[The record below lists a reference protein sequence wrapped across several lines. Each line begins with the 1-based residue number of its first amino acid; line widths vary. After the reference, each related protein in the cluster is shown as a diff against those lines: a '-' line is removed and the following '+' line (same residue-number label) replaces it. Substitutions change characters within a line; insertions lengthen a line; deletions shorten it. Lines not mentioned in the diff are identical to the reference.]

1 MPGQNQLTFPFVN
14 SESID
19 TSQVV
24 DACTQLT
31 QDINAVIS
39 DVDDDITAVADD
51 LAAATEYTPG
61 NVSDW
66 SGAAPSSLQDALDR
80 IAAAVGPVA

>member
-31 QDINAVIS
+31 QDINAVVS
-39 DVDDDITAVADD
+39 DVDDDITALSAS
-51 LAAATEYTPG
+51 LGEATAYTPS

-66 SGAAPSSLQDALDR
+66 SGTAPSSLQDALDR
-80 IAAAVGPVA
+80 LAAALGPIA